1 MFLILKSPPRQTWI
15 IALAAISLCGFARAQ
30 NFTLQVAN
38 PNPLG
43 LGNFVPGGTDYDL
56 GLEDNI
62 KGDFDYGLGVTTTY
76 NSNFFLSET
85 AEESEVFASILPWLS
100 YSSDPEG
107 GAIATLTANYNPAM
121 RVYLENS
128 DLNGFDQTGDAV
140 LRLRGSKTDIS
151 FFGRYSELSGTDR
164 LTGDFVEGSIMT
176 GGIRAYRQIA
186 ARTSLNAGWSAAMSD
201 YGSSVNEGAEV
212 FTTYFGGMWESSP
225 RLSFGSSIRYTMS
238 NSDIAGT
245 RDAWALLMEARYRV
259 GQRIWLSASVG
270 PEYATNSGTGVD
282 DSSLSLACSLSARYV
297 INERWSWTSSI
308 NTATVPSPS
317 ETNYQV
323 NEVAISTA
331 LYRQLLRGAISAG
344 LEFRF
349 SDYQAV
355 GAVATPRDDEQYINT
370 YLTYSRP
377 LFSERVFF
385 DSTLRYGINDGL
397 TDWSQFTFSAG
408 LNVVF

>member
-1 MFLILKSPPRQTWI
+1 MFLILKSPPRKTWI

-30 NFTLQVAN
+30 NFTMQVAD

-43 LGNFVPGGTDYDL
+43 LGNFVPGGEDFDL
-56 GLEDNI
+56 GLEGKV

-85 AEESEVFASILPWLS
+85 DEESEVFASILPWLS
-100 YSSDPEG
+100 YNSDPEG

-164 LTGDFVEGSIMT
+164 LTGDFVEGSIVT

-186 ARTSLNAGWSAAMSD
+186 SRTSLNAGWSAAMSD

-212 FTTYFGGMWESSP
+212 YTTYFGGMWESSP
-225 RLSFGSSIRYTMS
+225 RLSFGSSIRYTVS
-238 NSDIAGT
+238 ESDIAGT

-259 GQRIWLSASVG
+259 GERIWLSASVG
-270 PEYATNSGTGVD
+270 PEYSTNSGAGVD

-323 NEVAISTA
+323 NEIAFSTA

-344 LEFRF
+344 LEFRL
-349 SDYQAV
+349 SDYQEV
-355 GAVATPRDDEQYINT
+355 GAVTTPRDDEQYINT

-377 LFSERVFF
+377 LFSQRVFF

-397 TDWSQFTFSAG
+397 TDWSQFTLSAG